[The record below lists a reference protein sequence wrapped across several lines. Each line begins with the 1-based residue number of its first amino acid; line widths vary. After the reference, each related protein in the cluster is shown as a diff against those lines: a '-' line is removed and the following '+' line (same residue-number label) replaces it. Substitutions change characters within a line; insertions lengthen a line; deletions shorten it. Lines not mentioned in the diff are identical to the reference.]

1 MNKLFTTSY
10 PLCIFL
16 ERLNLLSAICFAE
29 LDATHISGPS
39 NEFADG
45 LSRWDMVSLPPYGFS
60 VHDRVEVS
68 LQSLWFPKSEITIHS
83 SDFTLNWPLP
93 G

>member
-1 MNKLFTTSY
+1 MPLF
-10 PLCIFL
+10 IFL
-16 ERLNLLSAICFAE
+16 ERLSLLSAICFAE

-45 LSRWDMVSLPPYGFS
+45 LSRWDMISLPPYGFS
-60 VHDRVEVS
+60 IHDRFKVS
-68 LQSLWFPKSEITIHS
+68 LQSLWFPKSEITVHP
-83 SDFTLNWPLP
+83 SDVSLSWPLP